1 MKAPR
6 RVAVVTGGTSGIGR
20 ACAEALAGRG
30 LDVVLVYGRST
41 ADANRSLRSLR
52 ALAPGGRHEAV
63 RVDVSRRADVERLFK
78 GLAKRHGRLDVL
90 VNSAA
95 FTAQVPFDDLDG
107 LGEDVVDRMLA
118 VNVKGVLNTC
128 RAGLRLMETTRRRES
143 ASWRGAVVNVS
154 SNAVATLN
162 ASNLVYLASK
172 AAVDALTRALAK
184 AFGATARVNA
194 VAPGLNKTR
203 LTAAADPSRFRRAVE
218 ATPLG
223 RLSEPRDAADAIVAL
238 ALDLHFVH
246 GQIVR
251 VDGGRS

>member
-1 MKAPR
+1 MNASR
-6 RVAVVTGGTSGIGR
+6 RVALITGGTSGIGR
-20 ACAEALAGRG
+20 ACAELLAARG
-30 LDVVLVYGRST
+30 LDVVLVYGRSA
-41 ADANRSLRSLR
+41 ADANLALRSLR
-52 ALAPGGRHEAV
+52 ALAPGGRHEAL

-78 GLAKRHGRLDVL
+78 GLAKRHGRLDVV
-90 VNSAA
+90 VNAAA
-95 FTAQVPFDDLDG
+95 FTAQVPFEDLDA
-107 LGEDVVDRMLA
+107 LDEALVDRMLA
-118 VNVKGVLNTC
+118 VNVKGVLNFC
-128 RAGLRLMETTRRRES
+128 RAGLRLMDITRRREGP
-143 ASWRGAVVNVS
+143 AWRGSIVNVS

-184 AFGATARVNA
+184 AFGGTARINA

-203 LTAAADPSRFRRAVE
+203 LTADADPARFRRTVE